1 MPEVVGLPFLVSEVA
16 DEMDIQRKDV
26 KEVIDLF
33 FDIIAEE
40 LAEGNTIK
48 IGSYV
53 KFGFAVSPAVKKGTM
68 VRNPATGETQPSA
81 GRPAKLRVTA
91 SPLGKIKAGAPGPA
105 SKIGKEILRQKE
117 AAKKARAAK
126 VAA

>member
-105 SKIGKEILRQKE
+105 SKIGKEILRQKQ
-117 AAKKARAAK
+117 AASSARKAKAA
-126 VAA
+126 A

>member
-33 FDIIAEE
+33 FDIIAED
-40 LAEGNTIK
+40 LAEVNTIK

-68 VRNPATGETQPSA
+68 VRNPATGKTQPSA

-91 SPLGKIKAGAPGPA
+91 SPLGKLKTGAPGPA
-105 SKIGKEILRQKE
+105 TKIGKEILRQKE